1 MKRFRSALRSF
12 PIDSVSLLDMLLLSS
27 LAVGL
32 LLLPAP
38 AVAETKTKWFDE
50 SSIRGYEYTG
60 PYAQLGVSIG
70 RIDFDD
76 RGPFDVD
83 NDASGGFTLTG
94 GYRVLPWLSA
104 EGHFTFLGGEQNVEI
119 GNVDRDSQFFAFT
132 FGPKIYP
139 LGAFEVD
146 EIPHFVQPYGLV
158 QIGGGEIEVA
168 GRRNAGFEKSTF
180 VARFILGFD
189 VWASDHIG
197 FFVEGGGHVIEDDR
211 ADGAGIF
218 TVGGQYRF

>member
-1 MKRFRSALRSF
+1 MNRFSPVLRSI
-12 PIDSVSLLDMLLLSS
+12 PIDFVFSFFSLVLYGLV
-27 LAVGL
+27 AGL
-32 LLLPAP
+32 LLAP
-38 AVAETKTKWFDE
+38 TSAVAGAKWFDA

-76 RGPFDVD
+76 RGPFFDVD

-119 GNVDRDSQFFAFT
+119 GNVDRDSHFFAFT
-132 FGPKIYP
+132 FGPKVYP
-139 LGAFEVD
+139 LGALETD
-146 EIPHFVQPYGLV
+146 AIPHFLQPYGLV

-168 GRRNAGFEKSTF
+168 GRGNAGFEEGTF
-180 VARFILGFD
+180 VARFIVGFD
-189 VWASDHIG
+189 LWASDHVG